1 MRKQRHQTYTCCPL
15 EAALDV
21 MGSKW
26 KATILFRLLDGTR
39 RFNELRR
46 LMPNVT
52 QRMLTIQLRELEADG
67 MIARKVFPEVPPKVE
82 YSLSALGR
90 TLEPLLRELYRWGEV
105 HIQKGRLT
113 PAGRKKPDGAS
124 LPKTRETRAGE
135 RT

>member
-52 QRMLTIQLRELEADG
+52 QRMLTLQLRELGPEASPEPAS
-67 MIARKVFPEVPPKVE
+67 ISIEKKVRRR
-82 YSLSALGR
+82 SSN
-90 TLEPLLRELYRWGEV
+90 
-105 HIQKGRLT
+105 
-113 PAGRKKPDGAS
+113 
-124 LPKTRETRAGE
+124 
-135 RT
+135 

>member
-67 MIARKVFPEVPPKVE
+67 MIRRKVFPEVPPKVE
-82 YSLSALGR
+82 YSLSELGR
-90 TLEPLLRELYRWGEV
+90 TLEPLLRELYQWGQT
-105 HIQKGRLT
+105 HIQRRL
-113 PAGRKKPDGAS
+113 PGAATEPPS
-124 LPKTRETRAGE
+124 GSNERDARAPSN
-135 RT
+135 